1 MNGSPNLYGRS
12 TMSKVLYALGD
23 ADNIRRRI
31 EGMLLSNNLQAL
43 GEFSAAIS
51 TAIQALGEHAK
62 QALGADIIFCGG
74 DDILFLVKPEKF
86 SQDKLKMLMREF
98 TERTGSTISFGVG
111 NSAEEA
117 FLNLAR
123 AKSTGSGTL
132 IVDRALA

>member
-12 TMSKVLYALGD
+12 TMPKALYALGD

-31 EGMLLSNNLQAL
+31 EGMLLSDNLQAL
-43 GEFSAAIS
+43 GEFSVAIS
-51 TAIQALGEHAK
+51 TAIQTLGDHAK

-74 DDILFLVKPEKF
+74 DDILFLVKPANF
-86 SQDKLKMLMREF
+86 NQHKLKVLMKEF
-98 TERTGSTISFGVG
+98 AERTGSTISFGVG

-123 AKSTGSGTL
+123 AKSAGSGTL